1 MRNRITGPVSLRNVA
16 LSLVSLVPEPVP
28 RKTTLYDEH
37 VRFGAKI
44 VPFAGWLMPVQYTSI
59 VQEHQAVRNNLGIFD
74 ISHMGQLIVAA
85 TPSSQNVGGKGATA
99 TWLNTILTNNVEK
112 LDIGMGQYTFLL
124 NKRAGIIDDLIVYRI
139 GEEKFLLV
147 VNAARAD
154 EDFACLQNHLKK
166 GHASGPPIGRTR
178 PAASLPDG
186 GDRKR
191 DACATILTNRSTEFG
206 AVAIQGPCTVE
217 LFHALFGKDTEPPPR
232 NHIVDLAFEETT
244 VSVARTG
251 YTGEDGIE
259 VFFRAT
265 DAVKFWNVALE
276 KGKLFGIKPCGLG
289 ARDTLR
295 LEMCYPLNGSDLS
308 PERNPIE
315 AGLGFFVD
323 LMKPNFI
330 GRDVLLRTREEGV
343 REKLVPFRMKE
354 KGPPPRPHYA
364 VFHNGER
371 IGEVT
376 SGTLSPS
383 LNWGV
388 GMAYV
393 SSAHAK
399 IGAEIDIEV
408 RGQKFAATI
417 EKKPLYRKP
426 AS

>member
-1 MRNRITGPVSLRNVA
+1 MDFIVFGEADPPLRMVTARLAWRVS
-16 LSLVSLVPEPVP
+16 E
-28 RKTTLYDEH
+28 RKTPLYDEH
-37 VRFGAKI
+37 VRLGAKL
-44 VPFAGWLMPVQYTSI
+44 VSFAGWLMPVQYTSI
-59 VQEHQAVRNNLGIFD
+59 VEEHLAVRNSVGVFD
-74 ISHMGQLIVAA
+74 ISHMGQFIVD
-85 TPSSQNVGGKGATA
+85 GAGA
-99 TWLNTILTNNVEK
+99 GDWLNSMLTNNVDK
-112 LDIGMGQYTFLL
+112 LAVGTGQYTFLL
-124 NKRAGIIDDLIVYRI
+124 NDRGGIIDDLIVYRI
-139 GEEKFLLV
+139 GEQKYLLV

-154 EDFACLQNHLKK
+154 EDFAWLQNHLKE
-166 GHASGPPIGRTR
+166 GRSPDRPRGGPSFAEATAGKLET
-178 PAASLPDG
+178 AAPCTLSS
-186 GDRKR
+186 
-191 DACATILTNRSTEFG
+191 RSADFG
-206 AVAIQGPCTVE
+206 AVAIQGPHTMA
-217 LFHALFGKDTEPPPR
+217 LFHALFGKDIELPAR
-232 NHIVDLAFEETT
+232 NHIVDVPFDTTT

-259 VFFRAT
+259 VFFSAK
-265 DAVKFWNVALE
+265 DAVKFWNATLE
-276 KGKLFGIKPCGLG
+276 RGKPLGIKPCGLG

-323 LMKPNFI
+323 LTKPDFV
-330 GRDVLLRTREEGV
+330 GRDALLKTKEFGP

-364 VFHNGER
+364 VFRNGER

-376 SGTLSPS
+376 SGTISPS
-383 LNWGV
+383 LNWGI

-399 IGAEIDIEV
+399 IGAEIDIEI
-408 RGQKFAATI
+408 RAQKFPATV

>member
-1 MRNRITGPVSLRNVA
+1 MSEA
-16 LSLVSLVPEPVP
+16 AHK
-28 RKTTLYDEH
+28 KTPLYDEH
-37 VRFGAKI
+37 MRLGAKM
-44 VPFAGWLMPVQYTSI
+44 VPFAGWLRPVQYTSI
-59 VQEHQAVRNNLGIFD
+59 VDEHQAVRNNGGFFD
-74 ISHMGQLIVAA
+74 ISHMDQFIVDGA
-85 TPSSQNVGGKGATA
+85 GGRD
-99 TWLNTILTNNVEK
+99 WLNSMLTNNVDK
-112 LDIGMGQYTFLL
+112 LDVGMGQYTLLL
-124 NKRAGIIDDLIVYRI
+124 NDRGGIIDDLIVYRI
-139 GEEKFLLV
+139 DEQKYLLV

-154 EDFACLQNHLKK
+154 EDFAWLQNHLNEMRSLDR
-166 GHASGPPIGRTR
+166 AS
-178 PAASLPDG
+178 
-186 GDRKR
+186 
-191 DACATILTNRSTEFG
+191 CNLTSRSSDFG
-206 AVAIQGPCTVE
+206 AVAIQGPRTMA
-217 LFHALFGKDTEPPPR
+217 LFHALFGKDIELPAR
-232 NHIVDLAFEETT
+232 NHIADVPFDATS

-259 VFFRAT
+259 VFFPAN
-265 DAVKFWNVALE
+265 DAVKFWSAALE
-276 KGKLFGIKPCGLG
+276 RGKPLGIKPCGLG

-323 LMKPNFI
+323 LAKPDFV
-330 GRDVLLRTREEGV
+330 GRDALAKTKEFGP

-364 VFHNGER
+364 VFRNGER

-383 LNWGV
+383 LNWGI

-393 SSAHAK
+393 SSADAK
-399 IGAEIDIEV
+399 IGAEIDIEI
-408 RGQKFAATI
+408 RAQKFPATV

>member
-1 MRNRITGPVSLRNVA
+1 M
-16 LSLVSLVPEPVP
+16 
-28 RKTTLYDEH
+28 
-37 VRFGAKI
+37 
-44 VPFAGWLMPVQYTSI
+44 
-59 VQEHQAVRNNLGIFD
+59 
-74 ISHMGQLIVAA
+74 
-85 TPSSQNVGGKGATA
+85 
-99 TWLNTILTNNVEK
+99 LTNNVDK
-112 LDIGMGQYTFLL
+112 LDVGAGQYTFLL
-124 NKRAGIIDDLIVYRI
+124 NESGGIIDDLIVYRI
-139 GEEKFLLV
+139 DEQKFLLV

-154 EDFACLQNHLKK
+154 EDFAWLQNHLKE
-166 GHASGPPIGRTR
+166 GRSPDR
-178 PAASLPDG
+178 PQRIRDCETAAP
-186 GDRKR
+186 
-191 DACATILTNRSTEFG
+191 CTLTSRSADFG
-206 AVAIQGPCTVE
+206 AVAIQGPQTMA
-217 LFHALFGKDTEPPPR
+217 LFYALFGKDIELPAR
-232 NHIVDLAFEETT
+232 NHIVDVPFDTT
-244 VSVARTG
+244 NVSVARTG

-259 VFFRAT
+259 VFFRAN
-265 DAVKFWNVALE
+265 DAVKFWSAVLE
-276 KGKLFGIKPCGLG
+276 QGKTLGIKPCGLG

-323 LMKPNFI
+323 LAKPNFV
-330 GRDVLLRTREEGV
+330 GRDALLKTKESGP

-364 VFHNGER
+364 VFRNGER

-383 LNWGV
+383 LNWGI

-399 IGAEIDIEV
+399 IGTEIDIEI
-408 RGQKFAATI
+408 RAQKFPATV

>member
-1 MRNRITGPVSLRNVA
+1 MSDA
-16 LSLVSLVPEPVP
+16 AHK
-28 RKTTLYDEH
+28 KTPLYDEH
-37 VRFGAKI
+37 MRLGAKM

-59 VQEHQAVRNNLGIFD
+59 VEEHQAVRNNVGVFD
-74 ISHMGQLIVAA
+74 ISHMGQFIVAA
-85 TPSSQNVGGKGATA
+85 TPSSQKVGGEGAAA
-99 TWLNTILTNNVEK
+99 TWLNSMLTNNVDK
-112 LDIGMGQYTFLL
+112 LDVGMGQYTFLL
-124 NKRAGIIDDLIVYRI
+124 NDRGGIIDDLIVYRI
-139 GEEKFLLV
+139 DEQKYLLV

-154 EDFACLQNHLKK
+154 EDFAWLQNHLKVE
-166 GHASGPPIGRTR
+166 HASGSPQDES
-178 PAASLPDG
+178 AVADVPDSR
-186 GDRKR
+186 DRKR
-191 DACATILTNRSTEFG
+191 DACATLTSRSADFG
-206 AVAIQGPCTVE
+206 AVAIQGPQTMA
-217 LFHALFGKDTEPPPR
+217 LFHALFGKDIELPAR
-232 NHIVDLAFEETT
+232 NHIVDVPFDGTR

-259 VFFRAT
+259 VFFSVN
-265 DAVKFWNVALE
+265 DAVKFWSAVLE
-276 KGKLFGIKPCGLG
+276 RGKPLGIKPCGLG

-323 LMKPNFI
+323 LAKPDFI
-330 GRDVLLRTREEGV
+330 GRDALLKTKEVGP

-354 KGPPPRPHYA
+354 KGPPPRSHYA
-364 VFHNGER
+364 VFRNGER

-383 LNWGV
+383 LNWGI

-399 IGAEIDIEV
+399 IGAELDIEI
-408 RGQKFAATI
+408 RAQKFPATV

>member
-1 MRNRITGPVSLRNVA
+1 MSEA
-16 LSLVSLVPEPVP
+16 AHK
-28 RKTTLYDEH
+28 KTPLYDEH
-37 VRFGAKI
+37 IRLGAKM

-59 VQEHQAVRNNLGIFD
+59 VEEHQAVRNNVGVFD
-74 ISHMGQLIVAA
+74 ISHMGQFIFEGA
-85 TPSSQNVGGKGATA
+85 GGRN
-99 TWLNTILTNNVEK
+99 WLNRMLTNDLEK
-112 LDIGMGQYTFLL
+112 LSVGMGQYTFLL
-124 NKRAGIIDDLIVYRI
+124 NVRGGIIDDLIVYRI
-139 GEEKFLLV
+139 DKQKYLLV

-154 EDFACLQNHLKK
+154 QDFGWLQNHLKV
-166 GHASGPPIGRTR
+166 GHASG
-178 PAASLPDG
+178 LPDSR
-186 GDRKR
+186 DRKR
-191 DACATILTNRSTEFG
+191 NACATMLVSRSEDFG
-206 AVAIQGPCTVE
+206 AVAIQGPHTMA
-217 LFHALFGKDTEPPPR
+217 LFHALFGEDIELPAR
-232 NHIVDLAFEETT
+232 NHIIDVPFETSN

-259 VFFRAT
+259 VFFPAN
-265 DAVKFWNVALE
+265 DAVKFWSAVLE
-276 KGKLFGIKPCGLG
+276 QGKTLGTKPCGLG

-323 LMKPNFI
+323 VSKPDFV
-330 GRDVLLRTREEGV
+330 GRDALLKTKEFSP
-343 REKLVPFRMKE
+343 REKLVSFRMKE

-364 VFHNGER
+364 VFRNGER

-383 LNWGV
+383 LNWGI

-399 IGAEIDIEV
+399 IGAEIDIEI
-408 RGQKFAATI
+408 RGQKFPATV

>member
-1 MRNRITGPVSLRNVA
+1 VSEA
-16 LSLVSLVPEPVP
+16 AY
-28 RKTTLYDEH
+28 KTTPLYDEH
-37 VRFGAKI
+37 KRLGAKM

-59 VQEHQAVRNNLGIFD
+59 VEEHQAVRNNVGVFD
-74 ISHMGQLIVAA
+74 ISHMGQFIIE
-85 TPSSQNVGGKGATA
+85 GGGGRD
-99 TWLNTILTNNVEK
+99 WLNRMLTNNVEK
-112 LDIGMGQYTFLL
+112 LSVGMGQYTFLL
-124 NKRAGIIDDLIVYRI
+124 NERGGIIDDLIVYRI
-139 GEEKFLLV
+139 DEQKYLLV

-154 EDFACLQNHLKK
+154 QDFGWLQNHLKV
-166 GHASGPPIGRTR
+166 GHASGSPQDES
-178 PAASLPDG
+178 AVADLP
-186 GDRKR
+186 DRKR
-191 DACATILTNRSTEFG
+191 DACATMLVSRSEDFG
-206 AVAIQGPCTVE
+206 AVAVQGPHTMA
-217 LFHALFGKDTEPPPR
+217 LFHALFGEDIELPAR
-232 NHIVDLAFEETT
+232 NHIIDVPFETSN

-259 VFFRAT
+259 IFFPAN
-265 DAVKFWNVALE
+265 DAVKFWSAVLE
-276 KGKLFGIKPCGLG
+276 QGKTLGTKPCGLG

-323 LMKPNFI
+323 VSKPDFV
-330 GRDVLLRTREEGV
+330 GRDALLKTKEFSP
-343 REKLVPFRMKE
+343 REKLVSFRMKE

-364 VFHNGER
+364 VFRNGER

-383 LNWGV
+383 LNWGI

-399 IGAEIDIEV
+399 IGAEIDIEI
-408 RGQKFAATI
+408 RGQKFPATV

>member
-1 MRNRITGPVSLRNVA
+1 M
-16 LSLVSLVPEPVP
+16 
-28 RKTTLYDEH
+28 
-37 VRFGAKI
+37 
-44 VPFAGWLMPVQYTSI
+44 
-59 VQEHQAVRNNLGIFD
+59 
-74 ISHMGQLIVAA
+74 
-85 TPSSQNVGGKGATA
+85 
-99 TWLNTILTNNVEK
+99 LTNNVDK
-112 LDIGMGQYTFLL
+112 LDVGMGQYTFLL
-124 NKRAGIIDDLIVYRI
+124 NDRGGIIDDLIVYRI
-139 GEEKFLLV
+139 DEQKYLLV

-154 EDFACLQNHLKK
+154 EDFAWLQNHLKE
-166 GHASGPPIGRTR
+166 GRSLDRPRADPPSPRLGGQAET
-178 PAASLPDG
+178 AAS
-186 GDRKR
+186 
-191 DACATILTNRSTEFG
+191 CTLTSRSADFG
-206 AVAIQGPCTVE
+206 AVAIQGPQTMA
-217 LFHALFGKDTEPPPR
+217 LFHALFGKDIELPAR
-232 NHIVDLAFEETT
+232 NHIVDVPFDTT
-244 VSVARTG
+244 SVSVARTG

-259 VFFRAT
+259 VFFPAN
-265 DAVKFWNVALE
+265 DAVKFWSAVLE
-276 KGKLFGIKPCGLG
+276 RGKPLGIKPCGLG

-323 LMKPNFI
+323 LAKPDFV
-330 GRDVLLRTREEGV
+330 GRDALLKTKEFGP

-364 VFHNGER
+364 VFRNGER

-383 LNWGV
+383 LNWGI

-399 IGAEIDIEV
+399 IGAEIDIEI
-408 RGQKFAATI
+408 RAQKFPATV

>member
-1 MRNRITGPVSLRNVA
+1 VSEA
-16 LSLVSLVPEPVP
+16 THK
-28 RKTTLYDEH
+28 KTPLYDEH
-37 VRFGAKI
+37 MRLGAKM

-59 VQEHQAVRNNLGIFD
+59 VEEHQAVRNNVGVFD
-74 ISHMGQLIVAA
+74 ISHMGQFIVD
-85 TPSSQNVGGKGATA
+85 GADGRD
-99 TWLNTILTNNVEK
+99 WLNRMLTNNVDK
-112 LDIGMGQYTFLL
+112 LDVGMGHYTFLL
-124 NKRAGIIDDLIVYRI
+124 NDRGGIIDDLIVYRI
-139 GEEKFLLV
+139 DEQKYLLV

-154 EDFACLQNHLKK
+154 ENFAWLQDHLK
-166 GHASGPPIGRTR
+166 AGRALDR
-178 PAASLPDG
+178 PGGETAAS
-186 GDRKR
+186 
-191 DACATILTNRSTEFG
+191 CNLTSRSADFG
-206 AVAIQGPCTVE
+206 AVAIQGPHTIT
-217 LFHALFGKDTEPPPR
+217 LFHALFGKDIELPAR
-232 NHIVDLAFEETT
+232 NHIADVPFDATS

-259 VFFRAT
+259 VFFPAN
-265 DAVKFWNVALE
+265 DAVKFWSAVLE
-276 KGKLFGIKPCGLG
+276 RGKPLGIKPCGLG

-323 LMKPNFI
+323 LAKPDFV
-330 GRDVLLRTREEGV
+330 GRGALLKTKEFGP

-364 VFHNGER
+364 VFGDGER

-383 LNWGV
+383 LNWGI

-399 IGAEIDIEV
+399 IGAKIDIEI
-408 RGQKFAATI
+408 RAQKFPATV
-417 EKKPLYRKP
+417 EKKPLYRKRTP
-426 AS
+426 